1 MNKPIG
7 DLHCHPSL
15 KPSNNA
21 KIKDIWSY
29 KENLYTKAIFKGF
42 LKIGLSPR
50 KWLVNSFAK
59 DLAKHTQSNLDNCYE
74 GNNRLLFLAIYP
86 PERPFLK
93 PNRPF
98 KNATN
103 FQRFILDK
111 VFGTTLDKKVDNK
124 IIRVLTGFSKE
135 RINGY
140 LKSIYNSDYIN
151 YFDDD
156 YLKEYEFIEK
166 SNLSVSSNNK
176 YIYDPSF
183 KLVENYEAFSAIKS
197 SHVLAGII
205 TIEGM
210 HALGNYR
217 NEDLFTK
224 ETIEDLEDEHR
235 VNLED
240 SFKDNINKLK
250 NASETKFPPFFIT
263 FSHHFNNLI
272 SGHAKSFADSKNKT
286 IPGFSNVFNQQ
297 NGLNLGI
304 TTFGKELIEDYL
316 LSRNN
321 GPRILIDT
329 KHMSLKSRDDYYR
342 IVERHRQ
349 NGDKVPIVCSHT
361 AINGIPTREEAALR
375 NDTNKLDENSYVS
388 RWDINVTNQDIQ
400 EIFDTEGI
408 LGICMHDGRMPGG
421 KFKKLLKD
429 FKKGMYNSR
438 ESVNRLHA
446 QMFLTNVFHIVKVNL
461 EHIRAKNTINAEAK
475 IDEKMAWSTMCL
487 GSDNDG
493 IVDPFDHY
501 NTADSLDE
509 FRNRLPKAIKLNFK
523 PFWKKF
529 RVISV
534 SNDGCEFYTKDEL
547 SDLLCGYAPEEAIEK
562 VFSDNLVNF
571 MSTYFT
577 EAYLNGTS

>member
-1 MNKPIG
+1 MQKSIG

-15 KPSNNA
+15 KPSNNT

-29 KENLYTKAIFKGF
+29 KQNLYTRALFKGF
-42 LKIGLSPR
+42 LNLGLSPR

-59 DLAKHTQSNLDNCYE
+59 DLAKHTQCNLDNCYE

-98 KNATN
+98 KNATG
-103 FQRFILDK
+103 FQRLILDK
-111 VFGTTLDKKVDNK
+111 VFGIQLDKKVDNK

-135 RINGY
+135 RVNEY
-140 LKSIYNSDYIN
+140 LKNIYESEYVN
-151 YFDDD
+151 YFEDD
-156 YLKEYEFIEK
+156 YLKEYGYITQ
-166 SNLSVSSNNK
+166 SDLSVSTNDK
-176 YIYDPSF
+176 YVYDPSF
-183 KLVENYEAFSAIKS
+183 KLVPDFETFSKIKS
-197 SHVLAGII
+197 SHVIAGII
-205 TIEGM
+205 TVEGM

-217 NEDLFTK
+217 NEDLFNK
-224 ETIEDLEDEHR
+224 ETIDDLEDEHR
-235 VNLED
+235 VKLEN
-240 SFKDNINKLK
+240 SFKDNINALK
-250 NASETKFPPFFIT
+250 DSSKTKFPPFFIT

-272 SGHAKSFADSKNKT
+272 SGHAKSFVDAKNKT

-304 TTFGKELIEDYL
+304 TNFGKELIEDYL
-316 LSRNN
+316 LSRKN

-329 KHMSLKSRDDYYR
+329 KHMSLKSRDDYYK
-342 IVERHRQ
+342 IVKKFWAA
-349 NGDKVPIVCSHT
+349 GDKVPIVCSHT
-361 AINGIPTREEAALR
+361 AINGIPTRDEAASR

-388 RWDINVTNQDIQ
+388 RWDINVTDEDLR

-421 KFKKLLKD
+421 KFKKMLKD

-446 QMFLTNVFHIVKVNL
+446 QMFLTNIFHVVKVNL
-461 EHIRAKNTINAEAK
+461 AYIRAKNKENPGAT
-475 IDEKMAWSTMCL
+475 IDEKMAWSTVCL

-501 NTADSLDE
+501 NKADGLDE
-509 FRNRLPKAIKLNFK
+509 FQHRLPKAIKLNFK
-523 PFWKKF
+523 PYWKKF
-529 RVISV
+529 KVISV
-534 SNDGCEFYTKDEL
+534 SNNACTFYTKEEL
-547 SDLLCGYAPEEAIEK
+547 SDLLCGYSPEEAIEK
-562 VFSDNLVNF
+562 VFSDNLVHF

-577 EAYLNGTS
+577 KHYLNNG